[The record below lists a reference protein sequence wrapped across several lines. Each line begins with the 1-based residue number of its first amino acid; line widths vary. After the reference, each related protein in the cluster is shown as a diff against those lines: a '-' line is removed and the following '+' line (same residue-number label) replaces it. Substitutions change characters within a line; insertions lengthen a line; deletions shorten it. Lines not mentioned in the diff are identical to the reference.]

1 MYNGLLHLHSTLR
14 WVILITLL
22 ISIYQLIFKKDAL
35 KTSKILLISAH
46 LSLLIG
52 LYQYI
57 MGDLGLKLIQ
67 AAGMG
72 SVMKDAA
79 SRFWAIEHMSS
90 MILAILLITIGHLK
104 YKKTGKGNLT
114 SILYLVA
121 LLLIVAAVPWPF
133 RAGVGRPWAPGI

>member
-14 WVILITLL
+14 WVILLTLL
-22 ISIYQLIFKKDAL
+22 ISIYQLISKKDAL

-46 LSLLIG
+46 ISLLIG

-57 MGDLGLKLIQ
+57 VGPLGLKLIQ

-72 SVMKDAA
+72 AVMKDSI

-90 MILAILLITIGHLK
+90 MILAIVFITIGHLS
-104 YKKTGKGNLT
+104 YKKSGKGNTTL
-114 SILYLVA
+114 ILYFLA
-121 LLLIVAAVPWPF
+121 LLLILAAVPWPF
-133 RAGVGRPWAPGI
+133 RAGVGRPWAPGM